1 MSERVKKK
9 RKRGMSLR
17 AKIVTAFVVMAL
29 VIAATSVG
37 VSYINYQ
44 NAMNRNYETMA
55 DNVASTAESQL
66 NAQDNVS
73 FYLSLDTLEETYAQ
87 LTPTDH
93 SASEY
98 IESQSSYISIVAAL
112 SEIVDANDNVVRS
125 LYLIVPSTDGEGF
138 YYLFDTAP
146 EGSAR
151 YYAEYET
158 FAGSTFA
165 DFAAEMRAGEE
176 IEPVIGEALG
186 SWLMNICHHA
196 ELADTSY
203 YLCVSLS
210 MDVVQQD
217 QISFFVT
224 MVAVVLLIVV
234 LFVIIYL
241 ILFNA
246 ILVTPIKRMT
256 KAAADFID
264 EGSTS
269 EESSIAVLDIHTGD
283 ELQNLS
289 ESLKKMEGDI
299 NNYINN
305 LYYYTA
311 EQERLGTELSIARQI
326 QADMLPSI
334 FPAFPEHEEFDIYAS
349 MNPAKEVGGDFY
361 DFFMVDERHLAIV
374 VADVSGKGVP
384 AALFM
389 VIAKTLIKDHT
400 QQMKTELGEVF
411 TKVNTLLCDS
421 NNEGMFVTAFEGV
434 LDLETGLLTYVNA
447 GHELPF
453 VMGKDGKFKPIK
465 IRAGFVL
472 AGMDGL
478 RYRAGTMQLEEGD
491 KLFQYTDGV
500 TEATNEEKEL
510 YGMGRLEAVLNAN
523 ADKPVHD
530 ILHAVKRDID
540 DFVGE
545 AEQFDDI
552 TMLGLEFKRRQHK
565 SEETD
570 VKSITLD
577 AITENLATVTDFIN
591 DELGRHDC
599 SPKTLMQ
606 LDIAIDEIFGN
617 IASYAYAPGTGK
629 VTVQIRVDDKARAV
643 RITFIDGGVPYNP
656 LAKEDPN
663 VKLSAEE
670 RKIGGLGIFL
680 VKKSMDDMLYEYK
693 DGKNR
698 LTLVKKF

>member
-146 EGSAR
+146 EGSGR

-453 VMGKDGKFKPIK
+453 VMGFGGHGRAALPRGDHAAGGGRQALPIHGRRDGSDQRREGAVRHGPP
-465 IRAGFVL
+465 RGGAQ
-472 AGMDGL
+472 
-478 RYRAGTMQLEEGD
+478 RQRRQAGTRHPARGQARHRRLRRRSRTVRRHHHAGAGIQAPPAQERG
-491 KLFQYTDGV
+491 
-500 TEATNEEKEL
+500 N
-510 YGMGRLEAVLNAN
+510 GREIDHSGRNYRKSRCR
-523 ADKPVHD
+523 DR
-530 ILHAVKRDID
+530 LHQR
-540 DFVGE
+540 
-545 AEQFDDI
+545 
-552 TMLGLEFKRRQHK
+552 
-565 SEETD
+565 
-570 VKSITLD
+570 
-577 AITENLATVTDFIN
+577 
-591 DELGRHDC
+591 
-599 SPKTLMQ
+599 
-606 LDIAIDEIFGN
+606 
-617 IASYAYAPGTGK
+617 
-629 VTVQIRVDDKARAV
+629 
-643 RITFIDGGVPYNP
+643 
-656 LAKEDPN
+656 
-663 VKLSAEE
+663 
-670 RKIGGLGIFL
+670 
-680 VKKSMDDMLYEYK
+680 
-693 DGKNR
+693 
-698 LTLVKKF
+698 

>member
-1 MSERVKKK
+1 
-9 RKRGMSLR
+9 MSLR

-55 DNVASTAESQL
+55 TNVASTAVSQL
-66 NAQDNVS
+66 GAQDNVS
-73 FYLSLDTLEETYAQ
+73 AYLSLDTLEETYAQ

-98 IESQSSYISIVAAL
+98 IENQSSYISIVSAL
-112 SEIVDANDNVVRS
+112 REIVDANDNIVRS
-125 LYLIVPSTDGEGF
+125 LYLIVPSADGVGF
-138 YYLFDTAP
+138 FYLFDTSP
-146 EGSAR
+146 DEGSRR
-151 YYAEYET
+151 YYAEYEA
-158 FAGSTFA
+158 FAGSSFA
-165 DFAAEMRAGEE
+165 DFAAEMRAGED
-176 IEPVIGEALG
+176 IDPVIGEALG
-186 SWLMNICHHA
+186 SWLMNISYHA
-196 ELADTSY
+196 ETAGGTSY

-217 QISFFVT
+217 QINFFIT
-224 MVAVVLLIVV
+224 MAAVVLAIVV

-264 EGSTS
+264 EGSTD
-269 EESSIAVLDIHTGD
+269 EESSIAALDIHTGD

-311 EQERLGTELSIARQI
+311 EQERLGTELTIARQI

-334 FPAFPEHEEFDIYAS
+334 FPAFPEHEEFDIYAT

-400 QQMKTELGEVF
+400 QQLKTELGEVF

-434 LDLETGLLTYVNA
+434 LDLETGVLTYVNA

-478 RYRAGTMQLEEGD
+478 HYRAGTMQLEEGD

-500 TEATNEEKEL
+500 TEATAENKEL
-510 YGMGRLEAVLNAN
+510 YGMDRLEAVLNAN

-565 SEETD
+565 SEDTD

-680 VKKSMDDMLYEYK
+680 VKKSMDDMSYEYK

-698 LTLVKKF
+698 LTLVKNF